1 MTSDNVR
8 NERWDEEKWLRERR
22 ALAISEIACEL
33 SEKEQRRFLDGA
45 CAGDEH
51 LRRDVETL
59 LTASA
64 NASDFL
70 ESKRRRRLIDF
81 FDDSD

>member
-1 MTSDNVR
+1 MTSDNVQ
-8 NERWDEEKWLRERR
+8 NERRDEEKWLRERR

-33 SEKEQRRFLDGA
+33 SEKEQRRFLDGV
-45 CAGDEH
+45 CAGDEN
-51 LRRDVETL
+51 LRRDVDAL

-64 NASDFL
+64 DTSNFL

-81 FDDSD
+81 FDEGD

>member
-1 MTSDNVR
+1 MSSDNVR
-8 NERWDEEKWLRERR
+8 NELTDNEKWLRERR

-33 SEKEQRRFLDGA
+33 SDKERQRFLAGV
-45 CAGDEH
+45 CAGDDG

-59 LTASA
+59 LKASE
-64 NASDFL
+64 NATDFL

-81 FDDSD
+81 FEE